1 MSRYDKIKNL
11 PIYKKAELVFQL
23 VESLMASLP
32 GDDDDDLPDTKK
44 IYANRL
50 SN

>member
-11 PIYKKAELVFQL
+11 PIYKKAELIFQL

-32 GDDDDDLPDTKK
+32 DDDDNLQDTKK
-44 IYANRL
+44 LYANRL

>member
-1 MSRYDKIKNL
+1 MSRYHKIRNL
-11 PIYKKAELVFQL
+11 PIYKKAELIFQL

-32 GDDDDDLPDTKK
+32 DDIQDTKK
-44 IYANRL
+44 LYANRL